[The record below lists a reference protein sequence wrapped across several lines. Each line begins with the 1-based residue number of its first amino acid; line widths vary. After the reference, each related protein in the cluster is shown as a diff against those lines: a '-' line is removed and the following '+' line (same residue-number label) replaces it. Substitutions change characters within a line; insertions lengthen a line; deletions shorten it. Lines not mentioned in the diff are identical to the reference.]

1 MKNDDGFHF
10 ESLDMM
16 IVPPLSCR
24 LFSES
29 SFVIQRSELPLFLTG
44 FLATLSGVGLARFA
58 YTALMPQMVL
68 AGWFTGEQVAYLGA
82 ANLLGYLI
90 GALAAAP
97 LAERFGAVR
106 ILVAC
111 WIAVALSF
119 AGCSFV
125 QPMPVFFGWRLLSG
139 IAGAALMVLGPSV
152 AMAATPLERRAA
164 LGPLMFCGIGVGA
177 LLSSTLVPALAQH
190 SLNAVW
196 WGLMLICVAALW
208 WGWRNARALPA
219 PALMPITTAAP
230 PALPVPAAAL
240 WSLPVLLVF
249 GAYVTDGFGFVPHTV
264 FWVDYLARELDL
276 GANYGATQWAFFGL
290 GAVAGP
296 LCASLCATRW
306 GWWRTTT
313 GAYALKAAA
322 IALPLCAAGFAS
334 HALSGFIVGAL
345 SPGMAAITSG
355 YLMQLIGPAR
365 HKRMWGYATAAFA
378 LAQASA
384 GYLMAFMYATTGS
397 YRSLFIWGST
407 ALALGALLVLFS
419 KQKQALA

>member
-1 MKNDDGFHF
+1 
-10 ESLDMM
+10 M
-16 IVPPLSCR
+16 IR
-24 LFSES
+24 
-29 SFVIQRSELPLFLTG
+29 RSEIPLFLTG

-97 LAERFGAVR
+97 LAERVGAIR
-106 ILVAC
+106 ILVWC
-111 WIAVALSF
+111 WIAVAMSF
-119 AGCSFV
+119 AGCSFA

-177 LLSSTLVPALAQH
+177 LLSSTLIPTLAQY

-196 WGLMLICVAALW
+196 WGLTLICVAAWW
-208 WGWRNARALPA
+208 WGWRNACALPA
-219 PALMPITTAAP
+219 PPTMPVTPQPQATV
-230 PALPVPAAAL
+230 PVAVL
-240 WSLPVLLVF
+240 WSLPVLLVL

-276 GANYGATQWAFFGL
+276 GANYGSTQWAFFGL

-306 GWWRTTT
+306 GWWRTTS

-322 IALPLCAAGFAS
+322 IALPLFAAGFAS

-355 YLMQLIGPAR
+355 YLMQLIGPAG

-384 GYLMAFMYATTGS
+384 GYLMAFIYASSGS
-397 YRSLFIWGST
+397 YHSLFIWGSS
-407 ALALGALLVLFS
+407 ALALGTLLVLFS
-419 KQKQALA
+419 KQKQPLAHTQ